1 MSIIPKFTGYP
12 EKNKNGAALEPLTS
26 EKKKT
31 PAEGSKELQ
40 PVKPKQESKALPP
53 QVVEETKI
61 SEDFQIFG
69 NVISNKKVVLDG
81 TIHGDVQCKQL
92 SISKNGNIL
101 GNVVATEIE
110 VEGSILGPIF
120 AQKVKLKETASVE
133 GDIHHRGL
141 SIEFG
146 ANFDG
151 RSIGSDDPYREA
163 PIKTPSN
170 EINKPIHK

>member
-1 MSIIPKFTGYP
+1 MSIIPKFSGYP
-12 EKNKNGAALEPLTS
+12 DKNKNGAGLEPLTT
-26 EKKKT
+26 KKKQ
-31 PAEGSKELQ
+31 PKEQSSKELQ
-40 PVKPKQESKALPP
+40 PVQQKPEPKPRSTQAP
-53 QVVEETKI
+53 EETKI

-69 NVISNKKVVLDG
+69 NVISNRKVVLDG
-81 TIHGDVQCKQL
+81 TIHGDVQCKSL
-92 SISKNGNIL
+92 AISKNGNIL
-101 GNVVATEIE
+101 GNVIATEIV

-151 RSIGSDDPYREA
+151 RSIGSDDPYRDA
-163 PIKTPSN
+163 PIKAPSN
-170 EINKPIHK
+170 EMNKPIK